1 MSSRKVRSL
10 AKKNIEL
17 AAKKTAAAPSSA
29 GLVNQIAPVSM
40 SRVRQDVLTW
50 NTALTMARKAE
61 KPKRHL
67 LMNLYDEIF
76 IDGLLRSQV
85 SNRFLKSLAM
95 NFTIT
100 DKAGKV
106 NEELTNF
113 LQDKIWVNEINKAI
127 LGTVTH
133 AHSVV
138 ELSWIESTNGQAAA
152 EPQLKAELI
161 KRQNI
166 EPKEGIFY
174 PDYREDKGIKYRE
187 MKEYGTWI
195 IEFGDR
201 EDLGLMNCAVP
212 HVLFKRFAQS
222 CWSELCEIAGIPPR
236 VMKTDTQNIAM
247 LRRAERMMKEMGAA
261 AWFIIDENEK
271 FEWAEATKTDGAVYQ
286 NLMTFCNNE
295 LSMLF
300 NGAVMGQD
308 TKNGSRSKEAAM
320 QETLQTL
327 VDSDLSLIEQYW
339 NSVVIPALINIGVIS
354 RECVFTYPESKD
366 ISQLWSMVKEAMQH
380 YEMDVEWMNSTF
392 SLKILK
398 PKQAAPAPGTNLT
411 IGESFF
417 V

>member
-1 MSSRKVRSL
+1 MSNRKIRSI
-10 AKKNIEL
+10 ARNKIEL
-17 AAKKTAAAPSSA
+17 AAKTTKVAASSN
-29 GLVNQIAPVSM
+29 GLVNQIIPVAM

-61 KPKRHL
+61 KPKRFL

-85 SNRFLKSLAM
+85 SNRFLKSLAS

-106 NEELTNF
+106 NEEVTNF

-133 AHSVV
+133 GHSVV
-138 ELSWIESTNGQAAA
+138 ELSWIQSQNNQASA
-152 EPQLKAELI
+152 EPQLKADLI

-166 EPKEGIFY
+166 DPKEGIFY
-174 PDYREDKGIKYRE
+174 PDYRDDKGIPYRE
-187 MKEYGTWI
+187 MKEYGTWLL
-195 IEFGDR
+195 EFGNTD
-201 EDLGLMNCAVP
+201 DLGLMNCAVP

-236 VMKTDTQNIAM
+236 VMKTDTQNISM

-271 FEWAEATKTDGAVYQ
+271 FEWAEASKTDGAVYQ

-308 TKNGSRSKEAAM
+308 TKNGSRSKEASM

-327 VDSDLSLIEQYW
+327 VDSDMSLIEQYW
-339 NSVVIPALINIGVIS
+339 NSTVIPALINIGVIS
-354 RECVFTYPESKD
+354 GECVFTYPESKN
-366 ISQLWSMVKEAMQH
+366 ITQLWSMAKEAMQH
-380 YEMDVEWMNSTF
+380 YELDVEWLNTTF

-398 PKQAAPAPGTNLT
+398 AKQAAAAPATNLSF
-411 IGESFF
+411 GEGFF

>member
-1 MSSRKVRSL
+1 MSNRKVRSL
-10 AKKNIEL
+10 ARKNIEL
-17 AAKKTAAAPSSA
+17 ASKTPTVKSGSP
-29 GLVNQIAPVSM
+29 GLVNQIVPVAM
-40 SRVRQDVLTW
+40 SRVRQDVQTW
-50 NTALTMARKAE
+50 KTALAMAEKTE
-61 KPKRHL
+61 KPKRYP
-67 LMNLYDEIF
+67 LMNLYKEIN

-85 SNRFLKSLAM
+85 GNRFLKSLAC
-95 NFTIT
+95 NFQIT

-106 NEELTNF
+106 NEEVTNF

-127 LGTVTH
+127 LGTITH
-133 AHSVV
+133 GHSVI
-138 ELSWIESTNGQAAA
+138 EFDWIKKLNKVDTT
-152 EPQLKAELI
+152 EPQLGVKLL

-166 EPKEGIFY
+166 DPIEGMFF
-174 PDYREDKGIKYRE
+174 PDYRDDKGIKYRE
-187 MKEYGTWI
+187 MREFGTWI
-195 IEFGDR
+195 IEFGDT

-271 FEWAEATKTDGAVYQ
+271 FEWAEATKTDGAVYE
-286 NLMTFCNNE
+286 NLMKFCNNE

-308 TKNGSRSKEAAM
+308 TKNGSRSKEDAM

-327 VDSDLSLIEQYW
+327 VNSDLSLIEQYW
-339 NSVVIPALINIGVIS
+339 NSVVIPALINIGIIS
-354 RECVFTYPESKD
+354 GECVFSYPKTED
-366 ISQLWSMVKEAMQH
+366 IAQLWSMTKEAMQH

-392 SLKILK
+392 GLKIIK
-398 PKQAAPAPGTNLT
+398 PKQVAAAPGSNLS
-411 IGESFF
+411 IGEGFF

>member
-1 MSSRKVRSL
+1 MANRRVRSM
-10 AKKNIEL
+10 ARNSVEL
-17 AAKKTAAAPSSA
+17 AAKKTTAASSTS
-29 GLVNQIAPVSM
+29 GLVNQIAQVSL

-61 KPKRHL
+61 KPKRYM

-85 SNRFLKSLAM
+85 SNRFLKSLSS
-95 NFTIT
+95 NFIIS
-100 DKAGKV
+100 DKSGKL
-106 NEELTNF
+106 NEEVTNF

-138 ELSWIESTNGQAAA
+138 ELSWIENQNNQISA

-166 EPKEGIFY
+166 DPKDGIFY
-174 PDYREDKGIKYRE
+174 PDYREDKGIPYRE
-187 MKEYGTWI
+187 MKEYGTWLL
-195 IEFGDR
+195 EFGNAD
-201 EDLGLMNCAVP
+201 DLGLMNCAVP

-236 VMKTDTQNIAM
+236 VMKTDTQNVAM
-247 LRRAERMMKEMGAA
+247 LRRAERMMKDMGAA

-271 FEWAEATKTDGAVYQ
+271 FEWAEASKADGVVYEK
-286 NLMTFCNNE
+286 LMTFCNNE

-308 TKNGSRSKEAAM
+308 TKNGSRSKEASM

-327 VDSDLSLIEQYW
+327 VDSDLSLIEQHW
-339 NSVVIPALINIGVIS
+339 NSTVIPALINIGIIS
-354 RECVFTYPESKD
+354 GECVFSYPETED
-366 ISQLWSMVKEAMQH
+366 IAQLWSMTKDAMQD
-380 YEMDVEWMNSTF
+380 YEMDVDWMNSTF
-392 SLKILK
+392 GFKIIK
-398 PKQAAPAPGTNLT
+398 PKQAAAAPATNLSF
-411 IGESFF
+411 GEGFF

>member
-10 AKKNIEL
+10 ARNRIEL
-17 AAKKTAAAPSSA
+17 ASKTTTAKGGSP
-29 GLVNQIAPVSM
+29 GLVNQIVPVAM

-50 NTALTMARKAE
+50 KTALTMAGKTE
-61 KPKRHL
+61 KPKRFL
-67 LMNLYDEIF
+67 LMNLYDEIN

-85 SNRFLKSLAM
+85 GNRFLKSLAC
-95 NFTIT
+95 NFQIT
-100 DKAGKV
+100 DKAGKL
-106 NEELTNF
+106 NEEVTNF

-133 AHSVV
+133 GHSVV
-138 ELSWIESTNGQAAA
+138 ELDWIKKLNNVETTK
-152 EPQLKAELI
+152 PQLGAKLL

-166 EPKEGIFY
+166 DPKEGIFY
-174 PDYREDKGIKYRE
+174 PDYRDDKGFAYRE
-187 MKEYGTWI
+187 MREFGTWI
-195 IEFGDR
+195 LEFGDP

-247 LRRAERMMKEMGAA
+247 LRRAERMMKEFGAA
-261 AWFIIDENEK
+261 AWFIIDENEA
-271 FEWAEATKTDGAVYQ
+271 FEFAEATKADGVVYES
-286 NLMTFCNNE
+286 LMKFCNNE

-308 TKNGSRSKEAAM
+308 TKNGSRSKEASM

-327 VDSDLSLIEQYW
+327 VNSDLSLIEQYW
-339 NSVVIPALINIGVIS
+339 NAVVIPALINIGIIS
-354 RECVFTYPESKD
+354 GDCVFSYPETKD
-366 ISQLWSMVKEAMQH
+366 IAQLWSMTKEAMQK
-380 YEMDVEWMNSTF
+380 YEMDIEWMNSTF
-392 SLKILK
+392 GLKILR
-398 PKQAAPAPGTNLT
+398 PLQAATAPATNLSF
-411 IGESFF
+411 GEGFF